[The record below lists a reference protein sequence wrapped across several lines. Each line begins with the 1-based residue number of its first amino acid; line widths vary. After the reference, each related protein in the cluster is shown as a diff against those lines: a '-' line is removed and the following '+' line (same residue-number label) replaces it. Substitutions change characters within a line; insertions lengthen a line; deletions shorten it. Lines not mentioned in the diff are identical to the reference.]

1 MGAETFL
8 GPAASVAGG
17 LLGASSASDAAD
29 AQAAATREANA
40 TQRYIYD
47 DTVKRNQPAM
57 DAGNT
62 ARNKLMQLLGLGG
75 TPGGTAT
82 GPTRE
87 QLRQQLIGQYTT
99 QAPAAP
105 QVPVYGG
112 GGREGGGVDISQFL
126 PQGSTVDENALQ
138 RAIDAQYQPG
148 GGIDSNSADYGSLL
162 KQFTG
167 ADLQN
172 EPGYQFGLQQGNQA
186 LDRKAAAG
194 GGYFSGAAL
203 KAAQTF
209 GQDYAGT
216 KFNEAFNRDTTGK
229 NNIYNRLQGIVSPG
243 QVATSQ
249 VGAAGQNYANTV
261 GNNLTAN
268 GTAQGAAGI
277 AGANALGGGL
287 TGAYNTYQNTNLM
300 NSLMKNLN
308 RGQTPPIYDAGF
320 TDPW

>member
-1 MGAETFL
+1 MWGAI
-8 GPAASVAGG
+8 ASVAGG
-17 LLGASSASDAAD
+17 LLGSSSASDAAD

-47 DTVKRNQPAM
+47 NNVKLQQPAI

-75 TPGGTAT
+75 TPGGAAT

-126 PQGSTVDENALQ
+126 PQTSTVDENALQ
-138 RAIDAQYQPG
+138 RAIDAQYRG
-148 GGIDSNSADYGSLL
+148 DSGIDSGAADYGSLL
-162 KQFTG
+162 KSFTG
-167 ADLQN
+167 QDLQN
-172 EPGYQFGLQQGNQA
+172 EPGYQFGLDQGNQA

-203 KAAQTF
+203 KAAQRF
-209 GQDYAGT
+209 GQDYAGP
-216 KFNEAFNRDTTGK
+216 KYGEAFNRDTTSK

-249 VGAAGQNYANTV
+249 VGSAGQNYANSV

-268 GTAQGAAGI
+268 ATAQGAAGI
-277 AGANALGGGL
+277 AGANSW
-287 TGAYNTYQNTNLM
+287 QNAINGVANQYTQNNAN
-300 NSLMKNLN
+300 NSLFRNLT
-308 RGQTPPIYDAGF
+308 RYQTPDYNVNSYES
-320 TDPW
+320 